1 MASERPVDWDAATYD
16 RLADPQEEWGRAV
29 LSRLELGGDET
40 VLDAGCGSGR
50 VTRLL
55 LERLPEGRVIGVDA
69 APSMIERAR
78 ETFQGDDRVELM
90 VSDLAEL
97 TLPEPVDAV
106 FSNAT
111 FHWILDHNRLFGRLF
126 AALRPGGAMEA
137 QCGGEGN
144 VAEWTRAI
152 EAAEGD
158 ERFSAYV
165 RGMPSA
171 YNFASVGDTES
182 RLERAGFDVGRV
194 WLEEKVVQPR
204 EPREFV
210 RSVGLAKHLD
220 RLPPELHEEYVDAIL
235 GSMPR
240 PLELRYV
247 RLNISAR
254 RPL

>member
-1 MASERPVDWDAATYD
+1 MASERPVDWDAAAYD
-16 RLADPQEEWGRAV
+16 RLADPQEEWGREV
-29 LSRLELGGDET
+29 LSRLKLRGDET

-55 LERLPEGRVIGVDA
+55 LDRLPKGRVIGVDA
-69 APSMIERAR
+69 APSMVERAR
-78 ETFQGDDRVELM
+78 EAFEGDDRVELI
-90 VSDLAEL
+90 VADLAEL
-97 TLPEPVDAV
+97 SLPDTVEAV

-111 FHWILDHNRLFGRLF
+111 FHWILDHNRLFARLF
-126 AALRPGGAMEA
+126 AALRPGGAVEA

-158 ERFSAYV
+158 ERFAAYV

-171 YNFASVGDTES
+171 YNFASVGDTET
-182 RLERAGFDVGRV
+182 RLQRAGFDVGRV
-194 WLEEKVVQPR
+194 WLEEKIVQPS
-204 EPREFV
+204 EPRAFV
-210 RSVGLAKHLD
+210 RSMGLAKHLD
-220 RLPPELHEEYVDAIL
+220 RLPPELHDSYVDAIL

-254 RPL
+254 RPQ

>member
-1 MASERPVDWDAATYD
+1 
-16 RLADPQEEWGRAV
+16 
-29 LSRLELGGDET
+29 
-40 VLDAGCGSGR
+40 
-50 VTRLL
+50 LL
-55 LERLPEGRVIGVDA
+55 
-69 APSMIERAR
+69 
-78 ETFQGDDRVELM
+78 
-90 VSDLAEL
+90 
-97 TLPEPVDAV
+97 
-106 FSNAT
+106 
-111 FHWILDHNRLFGRLF
+111 
-126 AALRPGGAMEA
+126 LRPGGQLEA